1 MIAKK
6 TIGAAIIALSTLAAV
21 PASAGDVTV
30 QFGFGSPGYG
40 WHDGRGGGWRD
51 HGPRRHE
58 LSPQE
63 VRRELRE
70 RGYRQIRYFDR
81 RGDGLSSAG
90 IEGTAGTSTWS
101 SAPATA
107 TSFRATGSR
116 SGPQEIGRR

>member
-1 MIAKK
+1 MFAKK

-30 QFGFGSPGYG
+30 QFGFGGPGYG

-58 LSPQE
+58 LSPQQ
-63 VRRELRE
+63 VRQELRE

-81 RGDGLSSAG
+81 RGAVYQVRASRNGRDFYLVVSARNGDILSRQR
-90 IEGTAGTSTWS
+90 I
-101 SAPATA
+101 
-107 TSFRATGSR
+107 
-116 SGPQEIGRR
+116 